1 MSQMEERLNAL
12 LSNPQL
18 MQQIASMAQA
28 MGGQPGGGQTEQSE
42 PSSAPSAP
50 SAPSAALDPKLLQT
64 MAQSMGQMGIDSN
77 QKALLN
83 ALRPFLSGY
92 RLRKLERAMQAAK
105 LAGAASVF
113 LNAGGL
119 QMLTGR

>member
-1 MSQMEERLNAL
+1 MSEMEERLNSL

-28 MGGQPGGGQTEQSE
+28 MGSPANQAE
-42 PSSAPSAP
+42 PPAAQIPAP
-50 SAPSAALDPKLLQT
+50 DPKLVQAMAQT
-64 MAQSMGQMGIDSN
+64 MGQTGIDGN
-77 QKALLN
+77 QKALLH
-83 ALRPFLSGY
+83 ALSPYLSAH
-92 RLRKLERAMQAAK
+92 RVQKLERAMQAAR
-105 LAGAASVF
+105 LAGAASAF

>member
-1 MSQMEERLNAL
+1 MSEMEEKLNAL

-28 MGGQPGGGQTEQSE
+28 MGSQAPQQPPEQT
-42 PSSAPSAP
+42 PSAMP
-50 SAPSAALDPKLLQT
+50 ALDPRLLQT
-64 MAQSMGQMGIDSN
+64 VTQTMGQTGIDSN
-77 QKALLN
+77 QKSLLHALS
-83 ALRPFLSGY
+83 PYLSTN
-92 RLRKLERAMQAAK
+92 RVQKLERALQAAR
-105 LAGAASVF
+105 LAGAASAF

>member
-1 MSQMEERLNAL
+1 MSEMEEKLNAL

-28 MGGQPGGGQTEQSE
+28 MGSQAPQQPPEQT
-42 PSSAPSAP
+42 PPAMP
-50 SAPSAALDPKLLQT
+50 ALDPRLLQT
-64 MAQSMGQMGIDSN
+64 VAQTMGQTGIDSN
-77 QKALLN
+77 QKSLLHALS
-83 ALRPFLSGY
+83 PYLSTN
-92 RLRKLERAMQAAK
+92 RVQKLERAMQAAR
-105 LAGAASVF
+105 LAGAASAF

>member
-1 MSQMEERLNAL
+1 MSELEERLNAV

-28 MGGQPGGGQTEQSE
+28 MGGDSQNKTPEPVEQPASVISGF
-42 PSSAPSAP
+42 
-50 SAPSAALDPKLLQT
+50 DPKLLQT
-64 MAQSMGQMGIDSN
+64 LAQTMGQTGIDRN
-77 QKALLN
+77 QKSLLHALS
-83 ALRPFLSGY
+83 PYLSSY
-92 RLRKLERAMQAAK
+92 RVQKLERAMQAAR
-105 LAGAASVF
+105 LAGAASAF

>member
-28 MGGQPGGGQTEQSE
+28 MGEQSQEE
-42 PSSAPSAP
+42 PPEQKEPAAAFSPSF
-50 SAPSAALDPKLLQT
+50 DPKVLQT
-64 MAQSMGQMGIDSN
+64 MAQVMGQAGVDSN
-77 QKALLN
+77 QKALLH
-83 ALRPFLSGY
+83 ALSPFLSSY
-92 RLRKLERAMQAAK
+92 RVQKLERAMHAAR
-105 LAGAASVF
+105 LAGAASAF

>member
-1 MSQMEERLNAL
+1 MSELEERLNSL

-28 MGGQPGGGQTEQSE
+28 MGSSQPEQPETQSLN
-42 PSSAPSAP
+42 AP
-50 SAPSAALDPKLLQT
+50 ALDPKLIQV
-64 MAQSMGQMGIDSN
+64 MASTLGNTGVDNN
-77 QKALLN
+77 QNALLH
-83 ALRPFLSGY
+83 ALGPYLSPH
-92 RLRKLERAMQAAK
+92 RVQKLERAMRAAK
-105 LAGAASVF
+105 LASAASGF

>member
-28 MGGQPGGGQTEQSE
+28 MGGQPSNSQQEQSE
-42 PSSAPSAP
+42 PSPAP

-64 MAQSMGQMGIDSN
+64 MAQSIGQIGIDSN

>member
-1 MSQMEERLNAL
+1 MSEMEERLNAL

-28 MGGQPGGGQTEQSE
+28 MGSSSPEPLQSSPPE
-42 PSSAPSAP
+42 IG
-50 SAPSAALDPKLLQT
+50 LDPKLI
-64 MAQSMGQMGIDSN
+64 QSMAGVLGNTGVDSN
-77 QKALLN
+77 QKALLH
-83 ALRPFLSGY
+83 ALSPYISSY
-92 RLRKLERAMQAAK
+92 RVQKLERAMQAAK
-105 LAGAASVF
+105 LAGAASGF

>member
-1 MSQMEERLNAL
+1 MSEMDEKLNAL

-28 MGGQPGGGQTEQSE
+28 MGSQAPRQPPEQT
-42 PSSAPSAP
+42 PSAMP
-50 SAPSAALDPKLLQT
+50 ALDPRLLQT
-64 MAQSMGQMGIDSN
+64 VAQTMGQTGIDSN
-77 QKALLN
+77 QKSLLHALS
-83 ALRPFLSGY
+83 PYLSTN
-92 RLRKLERAMQAAK
+92 RVQKLERAMQAAR
-105 LAGAASVF
+105 LAGAASAF